1 MLIDLHCHTRPLSAC
16 SALDAAEL
24 ARLARS
30 RGLDAICLTEHDRAW
45 PEDELREL
53 RGRTGFPIF
62 SGVELTTDIG
72 HILAFGL
79 AGTTGYSAIGR
90 EVHQAALE
98 CGAILFL
105 AHPARDGLLTVSH
118 ETVEYFA
125 SVDAPARD
133 NNTTAVISTGWDP
146 GLFSIN
152 RLIGEAILPEGATY
166 SFWGRGLSQGH
177 SDAVRRVDGVA
188 AGVQYTNPTSDAV
201 ARARSG
207 ERPELTTR
215 EKHTRHCFVVLT
227 DGADADE
234 VEQAIVTMPDYFV
247 DYDTTVTFIDADTL
261 AAEHDAM
268 PHGGV
273 VIRSASTADGH
284 DHTMQFSLELGH
296 NPSFT
301 AGVVVAYA
309 RAAHRMNQGGD
320 FGAKTPFDVA
330 PGLLSPRSPE
340 DLRRDL
346 L

>member
-1 MLIDLHCHTRPLSAC
+1 MSIPIRI
-16 SALDAAEL
+16 
-24 ARLARS
+24 
-30 RGLDAICLTEHDRAW
+30 AI
-45 PEDELREL
+45 
-53 RGRTGFPIF
+53 
-62 SGVELTTDIG
+62 
-72 HILAFGL
+72 
-79 AGTTGYSAIGR
+79 TGYGNLGRGAEAAISQSPDLELVAVVTR
-90 EVHQAALE
+90 RDPATVTPANPETPVVHLDDVADLQVLVDVMLC
-98 CGAILFL
+98 CGGSKEDLPVQGPLL
-105 AHPARDGLLTVSH
+105 ASMFNIVDSYDTHAKIPD
-118 ETVEYFA
+118 YFA

>member
-1 MLIDLHCHTRPLSAC
+1 MSIPIRI
-16 SALDAAEL
+16 
-24 ARLARS
+24 
-30 RGLDAICLTEHDRAW
+30 AI
-45 PEDELREL
+45 
-53 RGRTGFPIF
+53 
-62 SGVELTTDIG
+62 
-72 HILAFGL
+72 
-79 AGTTGYSAIGR
+79 TGYGNLGRGAEAAISQSPDLELVAVVTR
-90 EVHQAALE
+90 RDPATVTPANPETPVVHLDDVADLQVLVDVMLC
-98 CGAILFL
+98 CGGSKEDLPVQGPLL
-105 AHPARDGLLTVSH
+105 ASMFNIVDSYDTHARIP
-118 ETVEYFA
+118 EYFA

-215 EKHTRHCFVVLT
+215 QKHTRHCFVVLT

>member
-1 MLIDLHCHTRPLSAC
+1 MST
-16 SALDAAEL
+16 
-24 ARLARS
+24 
-30 RGLDAICLTEHDRAW
+30 
-45 PEDELREL
+45 
-53 RGRTGFPIF
+53 PIR
-62 SGVELTTDIG
+62 IG
-72 HILAFGL
+72 I
-79 AGTTGYSAIGR
+79 TGYGNLGRGAEAAITQSTDL
-90 EVHQAALE
+90 ELVALVTRRDPATVIPADPATPVVRLDDVSDLVGTVDVMLC
-98 CGAILFL
+98 CGGSKEDLPVQGPLL
-105 AHPARDGLLTVSH
+105 ASMFNIVDSYDTHARIP
-118 ETVEYFA
+118 EYFA

>member
-1 MLIDLHCHTRPLSAC
+1 MST
-16 SALDAAEL
+16 
-24 ARLARS
+24 
-30 RGLDAICLTEHDRAW
+30 
-45 PEDELREL
+45 
-53 RGRTGFPIF
+53 PIR
-62 SGVELTTDIG
+62 IG
-72 HILAFGL
+72 I
-79 AGTTGYSAIGR
+79 TGYGNLGRGAEAAITQSPDL
-90 EVHQAALE
+90 ELVALVTRRDPATVIPADPATPVVRLDDVSDLVGTVDVMLC
-98 CGAILFL
+98 CGGSKEDLPVQGPLL
-105 AHPARDGLLTVSH
+105 ASMFNIVDSYDTHARIP
-118 ETVEYFA
+118 EYFA

>member
-1 MLIDLHCHTRPLSAC
+1 MSIPIRI
-16 SALDAAEL
+16 
-24 ARLARS
+24 
-30 RGLDAICLTEHDRAW
+30 AI
-45 PEDELREL
+45 
-53 RGRTGFPIF
+53 
-62 SGVELTTDIG
+62 
-72 HILAFGL
+72 
-79 AGTTGYSAIGR
+79 TGYGNLGRGAEAAISQSPDLELVAVVTR
-90 EVHQAALE
+90 RDPATVTPANPETPVVHLDDVADLQVLVDVMLC
-98 CGAILFL
+98 CGGSKEDLPVQGPLL
-105 AHPARDGLLTVSH
+105 ASMFNIVDSYDTHARIP
-118 ETVEYFA
+118 EYFA

-268 PHGGV
+268 PHGRV
-273 VIRSASTADGH
+273 VIRSASTAGGH

>member
-1 MLIDLHCHTRPLSAC
+1 MSIPIRI
-16 SALDAAEL
+16 
-24 ARLARS
+24 
-30 RGLDAICLTEHDRAW
+30 AI
-45 PEDELREL
+45 
-53 RGRTGFPIF
+53 
-62 SGVELTTDIG
+62 
-72 HILAFGL
+72 
-79 AGTTGYSAIGR
+79 TGYGNLGRGAEAAISQSPDLELVAVVTR
-90 EVHQAALE
+90 RDPATVTPANPETPVVHLDDVADLQVMVDVMLC
-98 CGAILFL
+98 CGGSKEDLPVQGPLL
-105 AHPARDGLLTVSH
+105 ASMFNIVDSYDTHARIP
-118 ETVEYFA
+118 EYFA

>member
-1 MLIDLHCHTRPLSAC
+1 MSIPIRI
-16 SALDAAEL
+16 
-24 ARLARS
+24 
-30 RGLDAICLTEHDRAW
+30 AI
-45 PEDELREL
+45 
-53 RGRTGFPIF
+53 
-62 SGVELTTDIG
+62 
-72 HILAFGL
+72 
-79 AGTTGYSAIGR
+79 TGYGNLGRGAEAAISQSPDLELVAVVTR
-90 EVHQAALE
+90 RDPATVTPANPETPVVHLDDVADLQVLVDVMLC
-98 CGAILFL
+98 CGGSKEDLPVQGPLL
-105 AHPARDGLLTVSH
+105 ASMFNIVDSYDTHARIP
-118 ETVEYFA
+118 EYFA

-273 VIRSASTADGH
+273 IIRSASTADGH

>member
-1 MLIDLHCHTRPLSAC
+1 MSIPIRI
-16 SALDAAEL
+16 
-24 ARLARS
+24 
-30 RGLDAICLTEHDRAW
+30 AI
-45 PEDELREL
+45 
-53 RGRTGFPIF
+53 
-62 SGVELTTDIG
+62 
-72 HILAFGL
+72 
-79 AGTTGYSAIGR
+79 TGYGNLGRGAEAAISQSPDLELVAVVTR
-90 EVHQAALE
+90 RDPATVTPANPETPVVHLDDVADLQVLVDVMLC
-98 CGAILFL
+98 CGGSKEDLPVQGPLL
-105 AHPARDGLLTVSH
+105 ASMFNIVDSYDTHAKIP
-118 ETVEYFA
+118 EYFA

>member
-1 MLIDLHCHTRPLSAC
+1 MST
-16 SALDAAEL
+16 
-24 ARLARS
+24 
-30 RGLDAICLTEHDRAW
+30 
-45 PEDELREL
+45 
-53 RGRTGFPIF
+53 PIR
-62 SGVELTTDIG
+62 IG
-72 HILAFGL
+72 I
-79 AGTTGYSAIGR
+79 TGYGNLGRGAEAAITQSPDL
-90 EVHQAALE
+90 ELVALVTRRDPATVIPADPATPVVRLDDVSDLVGTVDVMLC
-98 CGAILFL
+98 CGGSKEDLPLQGPLL
-105 AHPARDGLLTVSH
+105 ASMFNIVDSYDTHAKIPD
-118 ETVEYFA
+118 YFA
-125 SVDAPARD
+125 SVDAPARA

-152 RLIGEAILPEGATY
+152 RLMGEVILPEGATY

-177 SDAVRRVDGVA
+177 SDAVRRVDGVT
-188 AGVQYTNPTSDAV
+188 AGVQYTNPASDAV
-201 ARARSG
+201 ERARSG

-215 EKHTRHCFVVLT
+215 EKHTRHCFVVLA

-234 VEQAIVTMPDYFV
+234 VEQTIVTMPDYFA

-268 PHGGV
+268 PHGGF

>member
-1 MLIDLHCHTRPLSAC
+1 MSIPIRI
-16 SALDAAEL
+16 
-24 ARLARS
+24 
-30 RGLDAICLTEHDRAW
+30 AI
-45 PEDELREL
+45 
-53 RGRTGFPIF
+53 
-62 SGVELTTDIG
+62 
-72 HILAFGL
+72 
-79 AGTTGYSAIGR
+79 TGYGNLGRGAEAAISQSPDLELVAVVTR
-90 EVHQAALE
+90 RDPATVTPANPETPVVHLDDVADLQVLVDVMLC
-98 CGAILFL
+98 CGGSKEDLPVQGPLL
-105 AHPARDGLLTVSH
+105 ASMFNIVDSYDTHARIP
-118 ETVEYFA
+118 EYFA

-188 AGVQYTNPTSDAV
+188 AGVQYTNPSSDAV

>member
-1 MLIDLHCHTRPLSAC
+1 MSIPIRI
-16 SALDAAEL
+16 
-24 ARLARS
+24 
-30 RGLDAICLTEHDRAW
+30 AI
-45 PEDELREL
+45 
-53 RGRTGFPIF
+53 
-62 SGVELTTDIG
+62 
-72 HILAFGL
+72 
-79 AGTTGYSAIGR
+79 TGYGNLGRGAEAAISQSPDLELVAVVTR
-90 EVHQAALE
+90 RDPATVTPANPETPVVHLDDVADLQVLVDVMLC
-98 CGAILFL
+98 CGGSKEDLPVQGPLL
-105 AHPARDGLLTVSH
+105 ASMFNIVDSYDTHARIPD
-118 ETVEYFA
+118 YFA

>member
-1 MLIDLHCHTRPLSAC
+1 GGSKEDLPVQGPL
-16 SALDAAEL
+16 L
-24 ARLARS
+24 ASMFNIVDSYDTHAR
-30 RGLDAICLTEHDRAW
+30 I
-45 PEDELREL
+45 P
-53 RGRTGFPIF
+53 
-62 SGVELTTDIG
+62 
-72 HILAFGL
+72 
-79 AGTTGYSAIGR
+79 
-90 EVHQAALE
+90 
-98 CGAILFL
+98 
-105 AHPARDGLLTVSH
+105 
-118 ETVEYFA
+118 EYFA

>member
-1 MLIDLHCHTRPLSAC
+1 MSI
-16 SALDAAEL
+16 
-24 ARLARS
+24 
-30 RGLDAICLTEHDRAW
+30 
-45 PEDELREL
+45 
-53 RGRTGFPIF
+53 PIR
-62 SGVELTTDIG
+62 IG
-72 HILAFGL
+72 I
-79 AGTTGYSAIGR
+79 TGYGNLGRGAEAAITQSPDL
-90 EVHQAALE
+90 ELVALVTRRDPATVIPADPATPVVRLDDVSDLVGTVDVMLC
-98 CGAILFL
+98 CGGSKEDLPVQGPLL
-105 AHPARDGLLTVSH
+105 ASMFNIVDSYDTHARIP
-118 ETVEYFA
+118 EYFA

-234 VEQAIVTMPDYFV
+234 VEQAIVMMPDYFV

>member
-1 MLIDLHCHTRPLSAC
+1 MSIPIRI
-16 SALDAAEL
+16 
-24 ARLARS
+24 
-30 RGLDAICLTEHDRAW
+30 AI
-45 PEDELREL
+45 
-53 RGRTGFPIF
+53 
-62 SGVELTTDIG
+62 
-72 HILAFGL
+72 
-79 AGTTGYSAIGR
+79 TGYGNLGRGAEAAISQSPDLELVAVVTR
-90 EVHQAALE
+90 RDPATVTPANPETPVVHLDDVADLQVLVDVMLC
-98 CGAILFL
+98 CGGSKEDLPVQGPLL
-105 AHPARDGLLTVSH
+105 ASMFNIVDSYDTHARIP
-118 ETVEYFA
+118 EYFA

-309 RAAHRMNQGGD
+309 RAAHRMNQGG
-320 FGAKTPFDVA
+320 
-330 PGLLSPRSPE
+330 
-340 DLRRDL
+340 
-346 L
+346 

>member
-1 MLIDLHCHTRPLSAC
+1 MST
-16 SALDAAEL
+16 
-24 ARLARS
+24 
-30 RGLDAICLTEHDRAW
+30 
-45 PEDELREL
+45 
-53 RGRTGFPIF
+53 PIR
-62 SGVELTTDIG
+62 IG
-72 HILAFGL
+72 I
-79 AGTTGYSAIGR
+79 TGYGNLGRGAEAAITQSPDL
-90 EVHQAALE
+90 ELVALVTRRDPATVIPADPATPVVRLDDVSDLVGTVDVMLC
-98 CGAILFL
+98 CGGSKEDLPLQGPLL
-105 AHPARDGLLTVSH
+105 ASMFNIVDSYDTHAKIPD
-118 ETVEYFA
+118 YFA

>member
-1 MLIDLHCHTRPLSAC
+1 MSI
-16 SALDAAEL
+16 
-24 ARLARS
+24 
-30 RGLDAICLTEHDRAW
+30 
-45 PEDELREL
+45 
-53 RGRTGFPIF
+53 PIR
-62 SGVELTTDIG
+62 IG
-72 HILAFGL
+72 I
-79 AGTTGYSAIGR
+79 TGYGNLGRGAEAAITQSPDL
-90 EVHQAALE
+90 ELVALVTRRDPATVIPADPATPVVRLDDVSDLVGTVDVMLC
-98 CGAILFL
+98 CGGSKEDLPVQGPLL
-105 AHPARDGLLTVSH
+105 ASMFNIVDSYDTHARIP
-118 ETVEYFA
+118 EYFA

>member
-1 MLIDLHCHTRPLSAC
+1 MSIPIRI
-16 SALDAAEL
+16 
-24 ARLARS
+24 
-30 RGLDAICLTEHDRAW
+30 AI
-45 PEDELREL
+45 
-53 RGRTGFPIF
+53 
-62 SGVELTTDIG
+62 
-72 HILAFGL
+72 
-79 AGTTGYSAIGR
+79 TGYGNLGRGAEAAIS
-90 EVHQAALE
+90 QSPDLE
-98 CGAILFL
+98 LVAVVTRRDPATVTP
-105 AHPARDGLLTVSH
+105 AHPETPVVHLDDVADLQVLVDVMLCCGGSKEDLPVQGPLLASMFNIVDSYDTHARIP
-118 ETVEYFA
+118 EYFA

>member
-1 MLIDLHCHTRPLSAC
+1 MSIPIRI
-16 SALDAAEL
+16 
-24 ARLARS
+24 
-30 RGLDAICLTEHDRAW
+30 AI
-45 PEDELREL
+45 
-53 RGRTGFPIF
+53 
-62 SGVELTTDIG
+62 
-72 HILAFGL
+72 
-79 AGTTGYSAIGR
+79 TGYGNLGRGAEAAITQSPDLELVALVTR
-90 EVHQAALE
+90 RDPATVTPANPETPVVHLDDVADLQVLVDVMLC
-98 CGAILFL
+98 CGGSKEDLPVQGPLL
-105 AHPARDGLLTVSH
+105 ASMFNIVDSYDTHARIP
-118 ETVEYFA
+118 EYFA

>member
-1 MLIDLHCHTRPLSAC
+1 MSTKIRI
-16 SALDAAEL
+16 
-24 ARLARS
+24 
-30 RGLDAICLTEHDRAW
+30 AI
-45 PEDELREL
+45 
-53 RGRTGFPIF
+53 
-62 SGVELTTDIG
+62 
-72 HILAFGL
+72 
-79 AGTTGYSAIGR
+79 TGYGNLGRGAEAAISQSPDLELVAVVTR
-90 EVHQAALE
+90 RDPATVTPANPETPVVHLDDVADLQVLVDVMLC
-98 CGAILFL
+98 CGGSKEDLPVQGPLL
-105 AHPARDGLLTVSH
+105 ASMFNIVDSYDTHARIP
-118 ETVEYFA
+118 EYFA

-309 RAAHRMNQGGD
+309 RAAHRMNQGG
-320 FGAKTPFDVA
+320 
-330 PGLLSPRSPE
+330 
-340 DLRRDL
+340 
-346 L
+346 

>member
-1 MLIDLHCHTRPLSAC
+1 MTMSIPIRI
-16 SALDAAEL
+16 
-24 ARLARS
+24 
-30 RGLDAICLTEHDRAW
+30 AI
-45 PEDELREL
+45 
-53 RGRTGFPIF
+53 
-62 SGVELTTDIG
+62 
-72 HILAFGL
+72 
-79 AGTTGYSAIGR
+79 TGYGNLGRGAEAAISQSPDLELVAVVTR
-90 EVHQAALE
+90 RDPATVTPANPETPVVHLDDVADLQVLVDVMLC
-98 CGAILFL
+98 CGGSKEDLPVQGPLL
-105 AHPARDGLLTVSH
+105 ASMFNIVDSYDTHARIP
-118 ETVEYFA
+118 EYFA